1 MSNLEDYGLSPEE
14 IASFEEEQKKQE
26 RLYNEYKQ
34 SGGWQK
40 NRKLGELNPTIF
52 SEELISSIPEDEY
65 QELCAAYKKK
75 DLELEELETL
85 GGSRN
90 NGIKSYSLYSLFD
103 IFILYLNLG

>member
-40 NRKLGELNPTIF
+40 NLPDGLNPTIF

-65 QELCAAYKKK
+65 KELCAAYKKTEK
-75 DLELEELETL
+75 LFSRDPEL
-85 GGSRN
+85 SRN
-90 NGIKSYSLYSLFD
+90 IIIGAL
-103 IFILYLNLG
+103 IFIAYIVYLILNPDQQKL

>member
-26 RLYNEYKQ
+26 RLYNEYKE

-40 NRKLGELNPTIF
+40 KLPNGLNPTIF

-65 QELCAAYKKK
+65 KELCAAYKKIEK
-75 DLELEELETL
+75 QVW
-85 GGSRN
+85 SWRN
-90 NGIKSYSLYSLFD
+90 WKLWVALAIVVLSPIAYIVYLIYLF
-103 IFILYLNLG
+103 FT

>member
-1 MSNLEDYGLSPEE
+1 MSNLENYGLSPEE
-14 IASFEEEQKKQE
+14 IASFKQEQEKQE

-34 SGGWQK
+34 SGRWQK

-75 DLELEELETL
+75 IWSWRNWKLWVAL
-85 GGSRN
+85 GITVLSP
-90 NGIKSYSLYSLFD
+90 IAYIVYLIYLF
-103 IFILYLNLG
+103 FA

>member
-14 IASFEEEQKKQE
+14 IASFKEEQKKQE

-40 NRKLGELNPTIF
+40 NLPNGLNPTIF

-65 QELCAAYKKK
+65 KELCATYKKIEK
-75 DLELEELETL
+75 QVW
-85 GGSRN
+85 RN
-90 NGIKSYSLYSLFD
+90 PKLWLVIGIWVSIIIFCLFKLIS
-103 IFILYLNLG
+103 IFFA

>member
-1 MSNLEDYGLSPEE
+1 MSNLENYGLSPEE
-14 IASFEEEQKKQE
+14 IASFKQEQEKQE

-34 SGGWQK
+34 SGRWQK

-75 DLELEELETL
+75 IDQ
-85 GGSRN
+85 
-90 NGIKSYSLYSLFD
+90 
-103 IFILYLNLG
+103 ILCIIID